1 MNDLDFLGIGS
12 REKCLEILDLTRTED
27 AFVFRTK
34 NNKTGEVKYT
44 GGPFQSHHQE
54 FCFKRAQALST
65 DLVRPSDIDNFFK
78 VANHPRNLSMMR
90 EWPFTHQVIGVET
103 LIKHPHFFL
112 TDEMGAG
119 KTKQTIDAAQFMM
132 MLGMIDRVIVLA
144 PASVRS
150 VWFDNELGELA
161 KHLHLPSR
169 VTEFHARLRSWS
181 YATGTKFEWIIS
193 NYEFIRSAS
202 RLADLLTFCS
212 SKTLLVA
219 DESSFIKNYDAAQT
233 QATLKLRRACGFV
246 FLLNGTPIANSPMD
260 LFSQGMIL
268 DPRILGCK
276 TYFHFRARYAVMG
289 GWEGKQIV
297 DYQNLE
303 DLQARFKPFVLRRLK
318 KDCLDLPEVLEP
330 VVFDVVLTEKTWKL
344 YKSMR
349 DDMVAWL
356 GSNVSAAQQAAVKT
370 MRLAQITSGFL
381 GGVEDAGIEEI
392 AEVNLESGW
401 FEALDA
407 PPADTK
413 PVKSVEEIGR
423 EKLDFLLEWHKQHLV
438 AYPDLKLLAW
448 FRFIPEL
455 SRYLREVQALT
466 PVVGCVAGQALLGGS
481 KKSERSAAE
490 RLLHPLTAPAT
501 AATVG
506 GTYGTGSLGL
516 NFTACHTMIDV
527 SYDYSYWKKLQ
538 GDARVDRPGQVHPV
552 SMFVLRAVGPQGQ
565 KTIDHLIL
573 KVRFGKADVANFVT
587 SDWIKALTE
596 E

>member
-1 MNDLDFLGIGS
+1 MTDGLEFLGTS
-12 REKCLEILDLTRTED
+12 PREKCLEILDLSLEDGQFKFDIHNRTTHQRRPYYGT
-27 AFVFRTK
+27 FK
-34 NNKTGEVKYT
+34 
-44 GGPFQSHHQE
+44 PHHSE
-54 FCFKRAQALST
+54 FCFKRAQALAI
-65 DLVRPSDIDNFFK
+65 DLVRPSDIENFFA
-78 VANHPRNLSMMR
+78 VAKHPRDLSMMR

-119 KTKQTIDAAQFMM
+119 KTKQTIDAAQFLM
-132 MLGMIDRVIVLA
+132 MLGLIDRVVVLA

-150 VWFDNELGELA
+150 VWFDDELGELA

-169 VTEFHARLRSWS
+169 ITEFHARLRSWS
-181 YATGTKFEWIIS
+181 YLVGTKLEWIIS
-193 NYEFIRSAS
+193 NYEFIRTKS
-202 RLADLLTFCS
+202 RYEDLLTFCTP
-212 SKTLLVA
+212 KTLLVC
-219 DESSFIKNYDAAQT
+219 DESSYIKNFDAAQT
-233 QATLKLRRACGFV
+233 QATLKLRRACGYV
-246 FLLNGTPIANSPMD
+246 YLLNGTPIANSPMD
-260 LFSQGMIL
+260 LFAQGMIL

-330 VVFDVVLTEKTWKL
+330 VVLDVPLTQQTWDKY
-344 YKSMR
+344 YKPMR

-356 GSNVSAAQQAAVKT
+356 GSDVSAAQQATTKT

-381 GGVEDAGIEEI
+381 GGVEDSGIDEI
-392 AEVNLESGW
+392 APVDDW
-401 FEALDA
+401 FIALD
-407 PPADTK
+407 T
-413 PVKSVEEIGR
+413 PVVQTSTQRRVEEIGR
-423 EKLDFLLEWHKQHLV
+423 EKLDFFLDWHKRHL
-438 AYPDLKLLAW
+438 AIYPDLKLLAW
-448 FRFIPEL
+448 HRFIPEL
-455 SRYLREVQALT
+455 SRYLQEVQALT
-466 PVVGCVAGQALLGGS
+466 PVVGCIAGQGLLGGS
-481 KKSERSAAE
+481 KKTERAAAE
-490 RLLHPLTAPAT
+490 RLLHPQTAPAT

-516 NFTACHTMIDV
+516 NFTACHTVMDV

-573 KVRFGKADVANFVT
+573 KSRFGKADVANFVT